1 MGQKETQEEVP
12 LYFQDDRTGKPINNW
27 RREFV
32 QSIREGDSNKIK
44 LFTTQAADY
53 SFHNVEFCSSFHA
66 FRGEPNIWAMRET
79 VKRGH
84 IQAFMLLLA
93 QSQVQ
98 DKLSIMYEAVQ
109 TNSTEVAKILLADEH
124 IDPSEYLLLA
134 CNRNNLEMVSILLSS
149 PRCYPQRSIPLCDKQ
164 IFKLVS
170 ETPSWKLYDQCTA
183 KGKIDISLLDA
194 INTKYQGGHNLAS
207 RAMKVA
213 IETNQLDVLKYFVDH
228 PLGDTSHLEQAA
240 NTGNSDLLNL
250 VWDSLEKYCR
260 VKGVGLESAWLLPAF
275 TKAVEENNWNG
286 FSGLLSRVHLF
297 EWSKISTG
305 SSVPVRLFDA
315 CVKPFL
321 IPLHVELIL
330 VRALLPHVSNSV
342 YAILLSR
349 AILDSHRKTIMHCLL
364 DASDKFLDPKEQL
377 DVLRSLR
384 TSFVLLSSGINA
396 EYFFFFFFFFFP
408 WANGTERDSRGS
420 PSLLPR

>member
-1 MGQKETQEEVP
+1 
-12 LYFQDDRTGKPINNW
+12 
-27 RREFV
+27 
-32 QSIREGDSNKIK
+32 
-44 LFTTQAADY
+44 
-53 SFHNVEFCSSFHA
+53 
-66 FRGEPNIWAMRET
+66 
-79 VKRGH
+79 
-84 IQAFMLLLA
+84 
-93 QSQVQ
+93 
-98 DKLSIMYEAVQ
+98 
-109 TNSTEVAKILLADEH
+109 
-124 IDPSEYLLLA
+124 
-134 CNRNNLEMVSILLSS
+134 MVSILLSS

-305 SSVPVRLFDA
+305 NLCHLF
-315 CVKPFL
+315 
-321 IPLHVELIL
+321 
-330 VRALLPHVSNSV
+330 
-342 YAILLSR
+342 
-349 AILDSHRKTIMHCLL
+349 SHLQWGGQIMGGHIW
-364 DASDKFLDPKEQL
+364 F
-377 DVLRSLR
+377 
-384 TSFVLLSSGINA
+384 
-396 EYFFFFFFFFFP
+396 EYFFFGGL
-408 WANGTERDSRGS
+408 AEKKNE
-420 PSLLPR
+420 SLLLGGRGGGKISLGIVDTTIT